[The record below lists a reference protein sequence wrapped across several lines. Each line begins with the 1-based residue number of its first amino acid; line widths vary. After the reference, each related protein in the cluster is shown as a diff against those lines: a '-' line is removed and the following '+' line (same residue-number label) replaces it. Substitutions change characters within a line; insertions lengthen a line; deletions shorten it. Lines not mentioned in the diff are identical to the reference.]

1 MRRIVT
7 FLRKSYGNFILVY
20 LIVFNY
26 NYIVK
31 VYALKRKEDQSMA
44 EKKKQRS
51 VWPVI
56 LIFVLIVAGAII
68 YSKISDM
75 TFKSNPGIIGNT
87 AGNLYNYGLF
97 CDDGERIYFSNYKDQ
112 GLLYSMS
119 YDLDDY
125 KFVTKDVARYINH
138 DDHYLYYSRNN
149 NMKDQAARS
158 VFTFYSNG
166 VFRVTPNGKHQIM
179 IWNKPVGSVL
189 YFDGQVYYQHYAEG
203 EKLTIHRADIDGKE
217 DVQLNLDESVAV
229 SAAGNQIYYAG
240 VTHDRALYSV
250 NENGLN
256 GSKVLDG
263 SFFNP
268 WVIGNSVYYIDVND
282 GYKLKIVGL
291 DGNGGETL
299 TDKRIS
305 AYNITSN
312 GRYIFFQYDSKD
324 RSGLYLLDRTSGEE
338 MLIKEGNYKWLNV
351 IGNRCFFYDSSGSM
365 VYVYT
370 IGSGIATFD
379 PPILKN

>member
-1 MRRIVT
+1 
-7 FLRKSYGNFILVY
+7 
-20 LIVFNY
+20 
-26 NYIVK
+26 
-31 VYALKRKEDQSMA
+31 MA
-44 EKKKQRS
+44 EKKSGKS
-51 VWPVI
+51 VWPVV
-56 LIFVLIVAGAII
+56 LIFVLIVAGAVI
-68 YSKISDM
+68 YTKIADM

-87 AGNLYNYGLF
+87 AGNLYNYGMF

-125 KFVTKDVARYINH
+125 KFITKDVARYINH

-149 NMKDQAARS
+149 NLKDQAARS
-158 VFTFYSNG
+158 VFMFYSNG
-166 VFRVTPNGKHQIM
+166 VFRITPDGKHQIM

-189 YFDGQVYYQHYAEG
+189 YYDGQVYYQHYAEG

-217 DVQLNLDESVAV
+217 DVQLSLDESVAV
-229 SAAGNQIYYAG
+229 SVVNHQLYYSG
-240 VTHDRALYSV
+240 VTKDRALYSV
-250 NENGLN
+250 STSGLVTS
-256 GSKVLDG
+256 GTKVLDG

-291 DGNGGETL
+291 DGQNAETL
-299 TDKRIS
+299 TNKRIS
-305 AYNITSN
+305 SYNITSN
-312 GRYIFFQYDSKD
+312 GRYVFFQCDSSD
-324 RSGLYLLDRTSGEE
+324 IPGLFLIDRTSGEE

-365 VYVYT
+365 VYIYT
-370 IGSGIATFD
+370 IGSGTVTFD
-379 PPILKN
+379 PPILKK